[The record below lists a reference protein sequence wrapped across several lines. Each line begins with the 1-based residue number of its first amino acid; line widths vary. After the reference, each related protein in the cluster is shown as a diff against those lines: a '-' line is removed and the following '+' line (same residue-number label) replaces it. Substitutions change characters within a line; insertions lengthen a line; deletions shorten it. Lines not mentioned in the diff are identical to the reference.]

1 MCRKH
6 ILCVM
11 VAAHLI
17 SGCASYA
24 PKPLTASGV
33 GQALAAPSLERAR
46 VEARLIRHP
55 ILKPIAFDDRDGLS
69 PDEAAVLAV
78 LANPKLKAI
87 RDQRLIAGAQLL
99 QAGLLPNPQFSI
111 NPAFPVSGNTQGV
124 LTALGFGLNVNVV
137 KLLTRKPR
145 MEAAERQAVAVDLNV
160 SWREWQ
166 TAQAAKSATYQ
177 LSILNAQVVLAAELD
192 KVLAE
197 TVGLMRDA
205 EMQGLITRLERSA
218 AESASNKA
226 HATVLNLKKQA
237 NQQRLMLNRLLGA
250 PTQTQVV
257 LQKDIDAPATFEAP
271 SMDRLLDGLEER
283 RLDLVALRHGYK
295 SQEAAVRAAILRQ
308 FPQIQVGPTGT
319 RDAGGFY
326 SAGINISMSLP
337 IFNRNQG
344 RIALKKA
351 TRKKLYDEYI
361 NRVFLA
367 RSDIG
372 KLLSNIHWL
381 NKQIQTAQAAQPILQ
396 RLTGSLR
403 SALNENQ
410 ANIVSY
416 YTALTNLTAKR
427 IQTLKLK
434 QQLMNA
440 IIALEVA
447 SGLYKITAIESET
460 RETPFTYSKESASN
474 S

>member
-1 MCRKH
+1 MYRKH
-6 ILCVM
+6 ILYVM
-11 VAAHLI
+11 VAVLLI
-17 SGCASYA
+17 SGCASYE
-24 PKPLTASGV
+24 PRPLTASRV
-33 GQALAAPSLERAR
+33 EQALAAPSLEQAR
-46 VEARLIRHP
+46 VAARVIRHP
-55 ILKPIAFDDRDGLS
+55 ILQPIAFDDRDGLS

-78 LANPKLKAI
+78 LANPQLRAV

-99 QAGLLPNPQFSI
+99 QAGLLPNPQLSF
-111 NPAFPVSGNTQGV
+111 NPAFPIGGNTQGV

-145 MEAAERQAVAVDLNV
+145 MEAAGSQVAAVDLNV
-160 SWREWQ
+160 SWQEWQ

-177 LSILNAQVVLAAELD
+177 LSILNAQVILAAKLD
-192 KVLAE
+192 KILAK

-205 EMQGLITRLERSA
+205 EMEGLITRLERAA

-226 HATVLNLKKQA
+226 HANVLNLKKQA
-237 NQQRLMLNRLLGA
+237 NLQRLMLNRLLGA
-250 PTQTQVV
+250 PTQIQIA
-257 LQKDIDAPATFEAP
+257 LQKGIDVPTTFEAP
-271 SMDRLLDGLEER
+271 SMDKLLDGLEER
-283 RLDLVALRHGYK
+283 RLDLVALRHGYE
-295 SQEAAVRAAILRQ
+295 SQEATIRAAILRQ
-308 FPQIQVGPTGT
+308 FPTIQVGPTGT
-319 RDAGGFY
+319 KDAGGFY
-326 SAGINISMSLP
+326 SLGIGISVGLP

-344 RIALKKA
+344 KIALQKA
-351 TRKKLYDEYI
+351 TRQKLYDTYI

-367 RSDIG
+367 RSNIG
-372 KLLSNIHWL
+372 KLLANIRWL

-396 RLTGSLR
+396 KLAGSLR
-403 SALNENQ
+403 AALNENQ

-447 SGLYKITAIESET
+447 SGLYTIDAVESKT
-460 RETPFTYSKESASN
+460 GETPFTYEKERASQ